1 VRAARLV
8 LAGLLL
14 AAAAA
19 ARAEPSE
26 PPRISEYRL
35 PADKLAQAEAL
46 YRTRNALALASLV
59 LGIAVPIALLQL
71 RVAARYRDLAE
82 RAGRRRALQALV
94 FVPLTLLTLALASLP
109 IDVYGQHVMR
119 AYGLSVQGWGS
130 WLGDWAKGQLL
141 AWAIAVPMVL
151 GLYAI
156 VRRSPDRWWLYFWL
170 LTVPVTVFLV
180 YVGPVL
186 LDPLFNTFAPLEQ
199 AQPQLVEPIESV
211 AARGGLEIPRSRL
224 FEMKASEK
232 VTTYNAYVTGLGAT
246 KRVVVWDNTAREL
259 SIPETQF
266 IFGHELGHYVLGH
279 VYEELAFALATLLVC
294 FWLGRK
300 LVSSI
305 LARWGERWGVRGIDD
320 WASLPALI
328 LALSLLLF
336 VATPVLSAFSR
347 YCEHQAD
354 VFGLEVTHGLVPD
367 SAQVAAATFQKLGEK
382 GLAYPT
388 PNPLLV
394 FWTYSHPPITDRIA
408 FVLGYDP
415 WSAPPG
421 PRYVE

>member
-1 VRAARLV
+1 MRAARLV

-19 ARAEPSE
+19 ARADQPE
-26 PPRISEYRL
+26 PPRITEYRL
-35 PADKLAQAEAL
+35 PPEKQAQAEGL

-59 LGIAVPIALLQL
+59 LGIAVPLALLQL
-71 RVAARYRDLAE
+71 RVAPRYRDLAE
-82 RAGRRRALQALV
+82 RASRRRAVQALV
-94 FVPLTLLTLALASLP
+94 FVPLTLLTLARVSLP
-109 IDVYGQHVMR
+109 LEVYGQHVMR

-130 WLGDWAKGQLL
+130 WLGDWVKSQLL
-141 AWAIAVPMVL
+141 TWALAVPMVL

-156 VRRSPDRWWLYFWL
+156 VRRSPARWWLYFWL
-170 LTVPVTVFLV
+170 LTVPVAVFLV
-180 YVGPVL
+180 FVGPVL
-186 LDPLFNTFAPLEQ
+186 LDPLFNTFEPLEQ
-199 AQPQLVEPIESV
+199 TQPQLVEPIESV
-211 AARGGLEIPRSRL
+211 AARGGLEIPHTRL

-259 SIPETQF
+259 TIPETQF

-279 VYEELAFALATLLVC
+279 VYQELAFVLAMLLVS

-300 LVSSI
+300 LVTTL
-305 LARWGERWGVRGIDD
+305 LARWGERWGVRSIED
-320 WASLPALI
+320 WASLPLLI

-354 VFGLEVTHGLVPD
+354 VYGLEVTHGLFPD
-367 SAQVAAATFQKLGEK
+367 SEQVAASTFQKLGEK

-388 PNPLLV
+388 PNPLHV
-394 FWTYSHPPITDRIA
+394 FWTYSHPPLADRVA
-408 FVLGYDP
+408 FGLGYDP
-415 WSAPPG
+415 WSVPPG
-421 PRYVE
+421 PVYVK